1 MRIVSVEET
10 ATRLNVRP
18 KSLLDKRF
26 RARIGLAAVHIGRR
40 IGFAEGD
47 IERLI
52 TCGRE
57 KLPSEE
63 GREKIVNVTKP
74 LAAWQRHHAGKLA
87 SRDL

>member
-52 TCGRE
+52 IRGRE
-57 KLPSEE
+57 KLP
-63 GREKIVNVTKP
+63 V
-74 LAAWQRHHAGKLA
+74 GKERGN
-87 SRDL
+87 SRCSKALSGVAEAPCEHIG

>member
-52 TCGRE
+52 IRGRE
-57 KLPSEE
+57 KLPVRKERENSKCNKALGGVAEE
-63 GREKIVNVTKP
+63 PCGKI
-74 LAAWQRHHAGKLA
+74 G
-87 SRDL
+87 

>member
-52 TCGRE
+52 IRGRE
-57 KLPSEE
+57 KLP
-63 GREKIVNVTKP
+63 V
-74 LAAWQRHHAGKLA
+74 GKERGN
-87 SRDL
+87 SRCNNTFGGAVEAPCGNIG

>member
-10 ATRLNVRP
+10 AIRLNIRP

-52 TCGRE
+52 ARGRE
-57 KLPSEE
+57 KLPV
-63 GREKIVNVTKP
+63 GNGGTNGHK
-74 LAAWQRHHAGKLA
+74 
-87 SRDL
+87 

>member
-1 MRIVSVEET
+1 MRIVGVEET
-10 ATRLNVRP
+10 ATRLNIRP

-52 TCGRE
+52 TRGRE
-57 KLPSEE
+57 KLPVGQER
-63 GREKIVNVTKP
+63 GNGQV
-74 LAAWQRHHAGKLA
+74 
-87 SRDL
+87 